1 MKKFILGF
9 AMFLLA
15 VVAPAALVAQTAA
28 APPPVK
34 PLKIVLARQSTVNP
48 VAVVKNFGQ
57 KCPNVMITTNPK
69 NSDLMLNAGGWSGSY
84 NFMLIAHGGDT
95 IFATQTTLLSNAVKD
110 VCNFLAK
117 RAPSSY

>member
-9 AMFLLA
+9 AMFFLA
-15 VVAPAALVAQTAA
+15 IVAPAALMAQTAG
-28 APPPVK
+28 APSK

-69 NSDLMLNAGGWSGSY
+69 NSDFMLSAGGWSGSY

-110 VCNFLAK
+110 VCNFLLKHA
-117 RAPSSY
+117 ASSY